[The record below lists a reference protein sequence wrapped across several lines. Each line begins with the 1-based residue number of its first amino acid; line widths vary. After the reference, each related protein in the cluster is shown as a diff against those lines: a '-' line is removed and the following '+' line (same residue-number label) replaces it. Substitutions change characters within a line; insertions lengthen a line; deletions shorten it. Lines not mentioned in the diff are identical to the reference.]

1 MLYYIILCML
11 CCIMLLSFCVILYI
25 FRYVGHVVICYIEIK
40 MLCYVILCML
50 CCCCVVLCYI
60 MWCTLSTWCY
70 VMLQWY
76 VMYVILLLGLGVRVI
91 LYYVS
96 YVVLCYIIYFVYVI
110 IMLCY
115 VFYIIYVLTHY
126 VRSYYVCCVVM
137 LYYVDPNGCI
147 LKWIYMMQCD
157 VILSYDVMLMMYMWM
172 YTVYCNGIWSDMCN
186 VFSYAIIWIGLI
198 WHNLFGS
205 YTVYDIIYMICHMV
219 WCDVM

>member
-1 MLYYIILCML
+1 
-11 CCIMLLSFCVILYI
+11 
-25 FRYVGHVVICYIEIK
+25 
-40 MLCYVILCML
+40 
-50 CCCCVVLCYI
+50 
-60 MWCTLSTWCY
+60 
-70 VMLQWY
+70 MLQWY

-147 LKWIYMMQCD
+147 LK
-157 VILSYDVMLMMYMWM
+157 
-172 YTVYCNGIWSDMCN
+172 
-186 VFSYAIIWIGLI
+186 
-198 WHNLFGS
+198 
-205 YTVYDIIYMICHMV
+205 
-219 WCDVM
+219 